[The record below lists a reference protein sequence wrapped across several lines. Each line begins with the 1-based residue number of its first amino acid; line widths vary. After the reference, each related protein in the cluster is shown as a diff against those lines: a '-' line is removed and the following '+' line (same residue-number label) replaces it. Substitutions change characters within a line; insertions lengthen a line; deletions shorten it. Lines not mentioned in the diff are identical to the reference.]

1 MTLSR
6 TRKRSFILSE
16 GSTPEAVGPQRT
28 YVIFGM
34 PRGGT
39 TMVAGVAA
47 LLGLDIGPDLPR
59 NLEDPAFNL
68 DVQHGTYETKLAG
81 IRQTI
86 ARRSAEQPVWGW
98 KFPNAARYLPQLADD
113 IANPHLIIVFRDF
126 PAESYRMHDL
136 KGGSIE
142 DLLGTYIRRLRQI
155 KEVVAL
161 YKCPKMFLS
170 YEKCI
175 GEPDHFIDELSTFL
189 GTTRPG
195 SEVRAQIR
203 AFMNPGSYK
212 DLGAFT

>member
-1 MTLSR
+1 MAPSPT
-6 TRKRSFILSE
+6 TKRNFILSE
-16 GSTPEAVGPQRT
+16 GNHADAIGPRRT

-47 LLGLDIGPDLPR
+47 LLGLDIGQDLPR

-68 DVQHGTYETKLAG
+68 DVQHGAYETKLAS
-81 IRQTI
+81 IRRTI
-86 ARRSAEQPVWGW
+86 ARRNAEQSVWGW

-126 PAESYRMHDL
+126 PAESYRMHDS

-155 KEVVAL
+155 KEVIAL

-175 GEPDHFIDELSTFL
+175 AEPDHFIDELSAFL
-189 GTTRPG
+189 GATPPAP
-195 SEVRAQIR
+195 EARAQIR

>member
-1 MTLSR
+1 MAPSAS
-6 TRKRSFILSE
+6 RKRSFILSE
-16 GSTPEAVGPQRT
+16 GKRPGTDDPQRT

-47 LLGLDIGPDLPR
+47 LLGLDIGQDLPR

-68 DVQHGTYETKLAG
+68 DVQHGTYETKLAS
-81 IRQTI
+81 IRRTI
-86 ARRSAEQPVWGW
+86 AWRNTEQLVWGW
-98 KFPNAARYLPQLADD
+98 KFPNAARYLPKLADD

-126 PAESYRMHDL
+126 PAESYRMHDH

-155 KEVVAL
+155 KEVIAL

-175 GEPDHFIDELSTFL
+175 AEPDHFIDELRAFL
-189 GTTRPG
+189 GTTPPG
-195 SEVRAQIR
+195 PEAHAQIK